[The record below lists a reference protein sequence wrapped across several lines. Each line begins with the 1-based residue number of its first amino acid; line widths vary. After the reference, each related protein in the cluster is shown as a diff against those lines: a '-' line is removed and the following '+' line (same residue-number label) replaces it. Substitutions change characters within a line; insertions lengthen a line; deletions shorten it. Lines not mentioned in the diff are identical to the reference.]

1 MNWLL
6 DWLVNFVQQLL
17 GFRARITLTDEHK
30 KALRLL
36 QHSNKHV
43 FITGRAGT
51 GKTTLIDYFREHTS
65 KKIVVLAP
73 TGLAALNIRGQT
85 VSSFFK
91 FPPRI
96 IQKHD
101 IKQVRNRMY
110 STIDC
115 IVIDEVSMLRA
126 DVLDGIDMFL
136 RLNGRD
142 SAVPFGGVQ
151 LVFVGDMFQLPPVV
165 TDDEAQIYDQLY
177 ASSYFF
183 GSRVYQ
189 QINFH
194 TVELKT
200 IFRQS
205 ERRFI
210 DLLNAIRI
218 GNISP
223 EILQAINERVQPN
236 QADGRY
242 VVLCPT
248 NKAVERINSIKL
260 NGINKP
266 AFAYQALTEGDFPV
280 GERSLPAEPKL
291 ILKEG
296 ARVLFVKNDPA
307 KQWVNGTLGTVASVS
322 ESGIMVKIDGKKSV
336 VSVTPADWEN
346 IRYQFNDRTGN
357 LEAVTVGKYRQYPL
371 KLAWAITIHKSQ
383 GMSFNNVCLDLTHSP
398 FAPGQTYVA
407 LSRCRTLDGLILTRR
422 VYPND
427 IFIDER
433 IVSFYRTLRV
443 S

>member
-1 MNWLL
+1 M
-6 DWLVNFVQQLL
+6 DWLFDRLVLFVQQML
-17 GFRARITLTDEHK
+17 GYKSRITLTPEHK
-30 KALRLL
+30 KALKLL
-36 QHSNKHV
+36 QHSQQHV

-51 GKTTLIDYFREHTS
+51 GKTTLIDYFRDNTR

-101 IKQVRNRMY
+101 IKQVRNRLY
-110 STIDC
+110 SSIDS

-136 RLNGRD
+136 RVNGRD
-142 SAVPFGGVQ
+142 SRLPFGGVQ
-151 LVFVGDMFQLPPVV
+151 MIFVGDMYQLPPVV
-165 TDDEAQIYDQLY
+165 TDEEAQIYDKLY
-177 ASSYFF
+177 ANSYFF
-183 GSRVYQ
+183 ASKVYQ
-189 QINFH
+189 HINFH
-194 TVELKT
+194 TIELTT

-218 GNISP
+218 GEISP
-223 EILQAINERVQPN
+223 EILAAINERVHPDKT
-236 QADGRY
+236 DGHH
-242 VVLCPT
+242 VILCPT
-248 NKAVERINSIKL
+248 NKAVERINTIKL
-260 NGINKP
+260 NAINKP
-266 AFAYQALTEGDFPV
+266 AYAYEAVTEGDFPI
-280 GERSLPAEPKL
+280 GERSLPAEPTL
-291 ILKEG
+291 LLKEG
-296 ARVLFVKNDPA
+296 ARVLFVKNDPG
-307 KQWVNGTLGTVASVS
+307 KQWVNGTLGTVHHVH
-322 ESGIMVKIDGKKSV
+322 ESGIIVKIDGKKNPV
-336 VSVTPADWEN
+336 LVTPADWEN
-346 IRYQFNDRTGN
+346 IRYQFNDQTGN
-357 LEAVTVGKYRQYPL
+357 LEVVTIGKYRQYPL

-383 GMSFNNVCLDLTHSP
+383 GMSFDTVCLDFTHSP

-407 LSRCRTLDGLILTRR
+407 LSRCRTLEGLILTRQ
-422 VYPND
+422 VYPRD

-433 IVSFYRTLRV
+433 IVSFYRSLRV